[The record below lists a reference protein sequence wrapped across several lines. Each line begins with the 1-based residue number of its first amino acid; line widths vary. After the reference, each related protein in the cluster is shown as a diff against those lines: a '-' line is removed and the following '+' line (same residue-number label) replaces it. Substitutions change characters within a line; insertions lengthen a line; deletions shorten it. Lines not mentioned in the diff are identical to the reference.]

1 MIALQETGSKQKF
14 QRKKEGFG
22 GDMGNGLDWKV
33 SIKRREQLELKH
45 WYWESTWGL
54 NLRNSAVYN

>member
-14 QRKKEGFG
+14 QRNKEDFG
-22 GDMGNGLDWKV
+22 DDVANGLDWKV
-33 SIKRREQLELKH
+33 SIKRRERLELKH
-45 WYWESTWGL
+45 LYWELTWGL